1 MSNPHDEFAASTARR
16 IEQLNRDGAA
26 MMAAKYTVEN
36 EPDYARTY
44 DEDEPVTIRRG
55 DLRALLDVA
64 TGSMD
69 FGSGFL
75 DNEQVEALRKV
86 ASVLGVDPIIVTP
99 SNFVCQ
105 YGGEHQWRP
114 TYNPLHQRGPTGE
127 EREAE
132 AELLA
137 RLDAAKTEVFASRV
151 PAEDALAGLKLIEQE
166 VNEFREAMRAREA
179 TEVDTMTWVA
189 PEHRVPVAE
198 FCVLCR
204 HTRPLPA
211 D

>member
-1 MSNPHDEFAASTARR
+1 MSDDFYANAPETQWIADDQADS
-16 IEQLNRDGAA
+16 
-26 MMAAKYTVEN
+26 YTVTD

-44 DEDEPVTIRRG
+44 DEDTDVTIRRG

-105 YGGEHQWRP
+105 YGGKHQWTPVYGRQAMRQSAW
-114 TYNPLHQRGPTGE
+114 TDA
-127 EREAE
+127 ERAAE
-132 AELLA
+132 VELLA
-137 RLDAAKTEVFASRV
+137 RLDEHKARVFAERV
-151 PAEDALAGLKLIEQE
+151 PVEEALAALKLAEE
-166 VNEFREAMRAREA
+166 AVNEFREAMRARAA
-179 TEVDTMTWVA
+179 TEFDLPYIRWGDDAERGDPTG
-189 PEHRVPVAE
+189 E

-204 HTRPLPA
+204 HTRVYEVPQG
-211 D
+211 